1 MTAPR
6 ADSPLRDSKT
16 SLFEAAQAA
25 IQDQESRLDAERL
38 ARMAATGRR
47 RRIGVMG
54 MLGLVGAVLL
64 VVQPDWLAGPKS
76 LPAEPPPIAAASM
89 RISLLRE
96 RDRVRDYVQR
106 NGRLPAT
113 LAQAG
118 GVAPGISLS
127 GLSDGSFTLVGE
139 TADSII
145 TLHSGDSVVTF
156 LGASLRI
163 VKNRGRE

>member
-16 SLFEAAQAA
+16 NLFEAAHAA
-25 IQDQESRLDAERL
+25 IRDQESKLDAERL
-38 ARMAATGRR
+38 TRMAATGRR

-54 MLGLVGAVLL
+54 LLGLLGAVLL
-64 VVQPDWLAGPKS
+64 IAQPEWLAGPKA
-76 LPAEPPPIAAASM
+76 LPAETPPVAAASM
-89 RISLLRE
+89 RIALLRE

-145 TLHSGDSVVTF
+145 TLHSGDSVVAF
-156 LGASLRI
+156 LGESLR
-163 VKNRGRE
+163 VVRNRGRE